1 MISTSPNETHRSP
14 RAEEASDFRDSFKSL
29 TPQQA
34 RVFCFVCDGL
44 SNKGIAAKLGV
55 TESTIKAHMS
65 AVLAKLGCAN
75 RTQAVM
81 TWLRHC
87 KGQRRL
93 QPAAGAA
100 HTHDDRISH

>member
-1 MISTSPNETHRSP
+1 
-14 RAEEASDFRDSFKSL
+14 
-29 TPQQA
+29 
-34 RVFCFVCDGL
+34 
-44 SNKGIAAKLGV
+44 
-55 TESTIKAHMS
+55 ESTIKAHMS